1 MKGFKS
7 FDSALK
13 CNGKQYKV
21 GETYQHNGLAKL
33 CKEGFHFCQHPL
45 DVLEYY
51 NARFAEIEAEN
62 VTEEKD
68 NDSKRVCNTI
78 HIKAEI
84 TLKSLIDAAIKFT
97 FDKADLSKKETQA
110 VAPSGAA
117 SATGASGAA
126 SATGYSGAASAT
138 GDRGAAE
145 VSGKHSIACG
155 LGFDCK
161 TRGAVG
167 CWIVLAEREYKDN
180 DGWVIICVKSA
191 RVDGKKIKADTWY
204 KLVNKEIVLE

>member
-117 SATGASGAA
+117 SATG
-126 SATGYSGAASAT
+126 
-138 GDRGAAE
+138 DRGAAE